1 MIVHDEQISRPDGLK
16 RVLGPIDTT
25 CVVIGSIIGVG
36 IFFSPSQVAA
46 IAGSANLALLAWA
59 VGGGIALL
67 GALTFAEL
75 GGLYPR
81 TGGQYIILRD
91 AYGPL
96 PGFLYV
102 FCNATAVQAGAIAV
116 IGVIC
121 ARNLGVAIGHPLD
134 NPTLASLIAALLII
148 GLVTSNILGVK
159 WGSRIQNITVFAKI
173 ITLLTVTVLAMTFD
187 GSPEPVIE
195 APEPNESPR
204 GMALLGIIFA
214 AIVPAFF
221 AFGGWQQAL
230 WIGGEVRNPRR
241 NVPFGIITG
250 VLVVV
255 ILYLLANWAYLT
267 LLGHAGV
274 VQSKELAADAVS
286 AAWPAG
292 GGRVIA
298 GAVAISAF
306 GVLNAQ
312 FLAGPRLI
320 YGLAC
325 DGRFFRIFRK
335 VDKKHGTPLAAIILL
350 GAMALVLLFAAGEN
364 VIGKLT
370 IGVVFI
376 DGVFFALTG
385 AALIVLRM
393 KRPNMEHSV
402 RMPLFPLVPGLFVL
416 GEIGILTAALMHSDL
431 RAIAINSVLWIA
443 VAGVLYVVFFRKKEG
458 GETKLKVES

>member
-16 RVLGPIDTT
+16 RVLGPIDAT
-25 CVVIGSIIGVG
+25 CIVIGSIIGVG
-36 IFFSPSQVAA
+36 IFFTPSQVAS
-46 IAGSANLALLAWA
+46 IAGSANLALLAWTI
-59 VGGGIALL
+59 GGGIALL

-81 TGGQYIILRD
+81 TGGQYLILRD

-102 FCNATAVQAGAIAV
+102 FCNSTAIQAGAIAI

-121 ARNLGVAIGHPLD
+121 ARNLGVAIGHPLE

-159 WGSRIQNITVFAKI
+159 WGSRIQNITVLAKV
-173 ITLLTVTVLAMTFD
+173 ITLLTVTILAMTFD
-187 GSPEPVIE
+187 GSPETVIE
-195 APEPNESPR
+195 FSEPSENR
-204 GMALLGIIFA
+204 QGMAMLGIIFA

-230 WIGGEVRNPRR
+230 WVGGEIRNPRR

-255 ILYLLANWAYLT
+255 ILYLMANWAYLT
-267 LLGHAGV
+267 LLGHVGV
-274 VQSKELAADAVS
+274 VQSKELAAEAVG
-286 AAWPAG
+286 AAWPVG

-312 FLAGPRLI
+312 LLAGPRLI
-320 YGLAC
+320 YGLAR
-325 DGRFFRIFRK
+325 DGLFFRIFAK
-335 VDKKHGTPLAAIILL
+335 ADKKHGTPLAAIILL
-350 GAMALVLLFAAGEN
+350 GAMPLGLLLIAGKD
-364 VIGKLT
+364 VIETLT

-385 AALIVLRM
+385 AALIVLRL
-393 KRPNMEHSV
+393 KRPNMEHTV
-402 RMPLFPLVPGLFVL
+402 RMPMFPLVPGLFVL
-416 GEIGILTAALMHSDL
+416 GEIGILTGALMHSNL
-431 RAIAINSVLWIA
+431 RAIAINSSLWIA
-443 VAGVLYVVFFRKKEG
+443 AAGVLYFVFFRKKDR
-458 GETKLKVES
+458 GEEEVE